1 MNQKLTVFR
10 ELDIQP
16 LRDLPF
22 FEEVL
27 KAPSHADVQVL
38 SR

>member
-27 KAPSHADVQVL
+27 EGTL
-38 SR
+38 TR